1 MALFGNE
8 DMEEFLLFVRN
19 FQMTLEASGTLTS
32 GAKIQHLHTLV
43 YGEALRQLDTLSIEV
58 GSTTTDHLILII
70 LVLCQYFPPVNTL
83 SKKSA

>member
-43 YGEALRQLDTLSIEV
+43 CGE
-58 GSTTTDHLILII
+58 
-70 LVLCQYFPPVNTL
+70 VLCQLDIFSVGVGSNISVNL
-83 SKKSA
+83 KLVIWV